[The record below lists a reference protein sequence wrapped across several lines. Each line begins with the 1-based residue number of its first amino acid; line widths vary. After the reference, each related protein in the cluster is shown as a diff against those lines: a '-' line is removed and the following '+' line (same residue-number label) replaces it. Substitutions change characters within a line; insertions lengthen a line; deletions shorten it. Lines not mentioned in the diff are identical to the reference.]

1 MIDCDIDPEL
11 RDARQE
17 GEAQFIVYQRR
28 FGPPPIIQGVNLR
41 GLLSVVKLD
50 PRLAPAYS
58 VGQAAHDLKIP
69 EPTARSWVLGRDYPV
84 AALPTAVIVDRIN
97 AGADKTALAK
107 DYGATEEEIMDALAC
122 ERAA

>member
-1 MIDCDIDPEL
+1 M
-11 RDARQE
+11 
-17 GEAQFIVYQRR
+17 
-28 FGPPPIIQGVNLR
+28 
-41 GLLSVVKLD
+41 VKLD

-69 EPTARSWVLGRDYPV
+69 APTARSWVLGRDYPG

-107 DYGATEEEIMDALAC
+107 DYGATEEEIIDALAC
-122 ERAA
+122 EREA